1 MIRCRCRFRC
11 ENWTNAYGVPD
22 LCPILI
28 RIPHAYRW
36 LYIFLSKYND
46 VGVNS
51 KGRDCN
57 AQSQDDPLGKR
68 GFEVTQKPQE
78 LTLFTSPCVTAL

>member
-1 MIRCRCRFRC
+1 M
-11 ENWTNAYGVPD
+11 
-22 LCPILI
+22 CPILI
-28 RIPHAYRW
+28 RAIHSYRM
-36 LYIFLSKYND
+36 LLSKYNV
-46 VGVNS
+46 VGQKS
-51 KGRDCN
+51 KGRDSN